1 MAVNHTTGPL
11 EGVRVIDLSTVV
23 MGPYAAQILGDLGAD
38 VIKIESPG
46 DSLRVGEYRNTP
58 GMTPLH
64 LNVNRNKR
72 SVALDL
78 KDDTGHA
85 QALELIGSA
94 DVLITNMRPRALARL
109 GLTYDDLAA
118 DNPGLVYAHAAGF
131 RGDSPRADAAAYDET
146 VQAASGLVDIAN
158 RALGTPLYLPT
169 ILADKVS
176 GLTILY
182 SVLAAL
188 VHRNRTGQG
197 QQVEIPMA
205 DTLIAFNLVEHLA
218 GHTFEQGAGPT
229 GYTRSLSSR
238 HRARRTK
245 DGLAAVIPYNPRNYR
260 DFFAAAG
267 RPDLAADPRVNGPAL
282 DVADFDGLSDLVD
295 ECAPALTTAEWAE
308 VCVKHSIP
316 IGPVLELDHAHEDA
330 YVREGHLLETV
341 VHPTEG
347 PVRTIGIP
355 VRFSATPGSIRRLA
369 PVPGQDT
376 VEVLAELASAAPSS
390 EGRSPGLVMPRA
402 HGGRAAHRVPEPA
415 THVAGPQAV
424 PGKRRPARPGA
435 GLNG

>member
-1 MAVNHTTGPL
+1 MADTHSPGPL
-11 EGVRVIDLSTVV
+11 DGVRVIDLSTVV

-46 DSLRVGEYRNTP
+46 DSLHVGAYRTTP
-58 GMTPLH
+58 GMTPMH

-78 KDDTGHA
+78 KDEAEHA
-85 QALELIGSA
+85 QALDLIHTA
-94 DVLITNMRPRALARL
+94 DVLITNMRPGALARL
-109 GLTYDDLAA
+109 GLTYQDLAT

-131 RGDSPRADAAAYDET
+131 RGDSDRSNAAAYDET
-146 VQAASGLVDIAN
+146 VQAASGLVDIAD
-158 RALGTPLYLPT
+158 RALGAPLYLPS

-176 GLTILY
+176 GLTIVY

-188 VHRNRTGQG
+188 LYRDRTGHG
-197 QQVEIPMA
+197 QQIEIPMA

-218 GHTFEQGAGPT
+218 GHTFEPATGPT
-229 GYTRSLSSR
+229 GYARSLSEQ

-245 DGLAAVIPYNPRNYR
+245 DGLAAVIPYNPSNYR

-267 RPDLAADPRVNGPAL
+267 RPDLAADPRVNGPTL
-282 DVADFDGLSDLVD
+282 DAADFDDLSDLVG

-308 VCVKHSIP
+308 VCAKHSIP
-316 IGPVLELDHAHEDA
+316 MAPVLRLDHAYEDS
-330 YVREGHLLETV
+330 YVREGHLLETRE
-341 VHPTEG
+341 HPTEG

-355 VRFSATPGSIRRLA
+355 VKFSATPGSIRRLA

-376 VEVLAELASAAPSS
+376 AEVLAELAAL
-390 EGRSPGLVMPRA
+390 R
-402 HGGRAAHRVPEPA
+402 
-415 THVAGPQAV
+415 
-424 PGKRRPARPGA
+424 
-435 GLNG
+435 